1 MSMLFVA
8 VGLTPP
14 QIEKLRERPELV
26 SDVVYIAND
35 EDLEA
40 WYAEEVGALTD
51 EQRERAAMGEKERL
65 SSENYQRWAAELA
78 QAHQRLAELGP
89 LEHPLGLNK
98 MWHILHYAIA
108 GDRGLTGGP
117 GDVIFSGDEIGE
129 DMTYGPARLID
140 PAETAYYSRHLEGLD
155 LSELEAGLN
164 FDVMREA
171 EVYSVPRGP
180 RSAEYDAWLRKN
192 FARSFLRLQDYLSAM
207 SGKGNGLLMWVS

>member
-1 MSMLFVA
+1 
-8 VGLTPP
+8 
-14 QIEKLRERPELV
+14 
-26 SDVVYIAND
+26 
-35 EDLEA
+35 
-40 WYAEEVGALTD
+40 
-51 EQRERAAMGEKERL
+51 
-65 SSENYQRWAAELA
+65 
-78 QAHQRLAELGP
+78 
-89 LEHPLGLNK
+89 
-98 MWHILHYAIA
+98 
-108 GDRGLTGGP
+108 
-117 GDVIFSGDEIGE
+117 
-129 DMTYGPARLID
+129 LID